1 MAAIL
6 RLGRRF
12 YCQTYI
18 FVINAPALK
27 KYLTKTLLYN
37 ILIAIG
43 LTIILLMLVNWG
55 LRVYTRHGQT
65 LVVPDIHG
73 LQFDAATDTLAKYH
87 LEYEIMDSAYMT
99 DKPPLSIVEQSPK
112 AGSSVKSGRTIYLT
126 VNASSAPLADVPDLV
141 GKSSYKYARIQLE
154 GIGFKVGEPVYKPD
168 PHRDALIGMLVNG
181 RPLKAGSKIPKGS
194 TITLL
199 VGEGLGNATIP
210 VPYLI
215 GLHYDEAV
223 MKLKEE
229 FNLTTGAV
237 MAPGMSDAEKARAFV
252 YKQSPQYGGGRIHL
266 GGEIDLW
273 LAKEMPDD
281 IDVDP
286 SKYDSPGTD
295 GPDSSDSK

>member
-1 MAAIL
+1 M
-6 RLGRRF
+6 GRWLSL
-12 YCQTYI
+12 QTHI
-18 FVINAPALK
+18 FVLNAPALK

-43 LTIILLMLVNWG
+43 LTIVLLMLVNWG

-73 LQFDAATDTLAKYH
+73 LQFDAATDTLSRYG
-87 LEYEIMDSAYMT
+87 LDYEIMDSAYMT

-141 GKSSYKYARIQLE
+141 GKSSFKYAKIQLE
-154 GIGFKVGEPVYKPD
+154 GMGFKVGEPVYKPD

-215 GLHYDEAV
+215 GLHYDEALI
-223 MKLKEE
+223 KLREE
-229 FNLTTGAV
+229 YNLTTGAV
-237 MAPGMSDAEKARAFV
+237 MASGMSDAEKSRAYV
-252 YKQSPQYGGGRIHL
+252 YKQSPEYGGGRIHL

-273 LAKEMPDD
+273 LAKEMPDN
-281 IDVDP
+281 IEVHTEW
-286 SKYDSPGTD
+286 YN
-295 GPDSSDSK
+295 SSDNTDSTSDE